1 MRSAMQS
8 ADWSAAISAAEA
20 WRHNGGRDWRITLNQ
35 AVCAS
40 RIRHGPEN
48 TWLQLVQEALQQ
60 SGHAPIALLAASEV
74 HCATGQWEEA
84 LALVAELEQRRQ
96 AQLPWEAI
104 RLRCEALGRLGQTS
118 RALEE
123 LLQWPP
129 GQRDW
134 RWQMAKADAH
144 VQANQWQEAEHLYT
158 SVLAERPHQPEA
170 HLNLALALLSQQ
182 RCAEAWPH
190 YEWRRSNPRLNQ
202 WGIPETLPS
211 LASLIGQDVVVVGE
225 QGIGD
230 QVMACRYLRHL
241 ACACR
246 SVHIEP
252 APRLA
257 PLLQRSLPN
266 TVAVVSPGASPQDAL
281 VIGMASLSMLFWQE
295 LGLAA
300 QDSKGYLQ
308 ADRQRVENWRKHLVK
323 LPLGHRLGIGWLG
336 GSTGAERRE
345 RSLCPADLQ
354 LLGKWPNVQWFDLQ
368 YLPAG
373 IDPQATVSG
382 QAGMHRLGNPGSDI
396 EETMALIQS
405 LDGVLTTRQTVAHL
419 AGALGKPGQVLVPAR
434 PEWRYWGVNNRW
446 AWYPS
451 LTLIQQEVRGTWEP
465 ALRQASHDWR
475 FQTWTTST

>member
-1 MRSAMQS
+1 MRKAMQC

-20 WRHNGGRDWRITLNQ
+20 WRLNGGRDWRITLNQ

-48 TWLQLVQEALQQ
+48 TWLELVQEALQQ

-74 HCATGQWEEA
+74 QCATGQWEEA
-84 LALVAELEQRRQ
+84 LALVAELEQGGQ
-96 AQLPWEAI
+96 TLLPWEAI
-104 RLRCEALGRLGQTS
+104 RLRCEALGRLGHTAK
-118 RALEE
+118 ALEE
-123 LLQWPP
+123 LVRWPT

-144 VQANQWQEAEHLYT
+144 VQASQWRAAEHAYT

-170 HLNLALALLSQQ
+170 HLNLALTLLSQQ
-182 RCAEAWPH
+182 RCVEAWPH
-190 YEWRRSNPRLNQ
+190 YEWRRSNPRLNR
-202 WGIPETLPS
+202 WGIPQPLPS
-211 LASLIGQDVVVVGE
+211 LASLVGQDVVVVGE

-246 SVHIEP
+246 SLHVEP

-281 VIGMASLSMLFWQE
+281 VIGMASLPMLFWQE

-300 QDSKGYLQ
+300 PGAEGYLQ
-308 ADRQRVENWRKHLVK
+308 TDRQRVEHWKHHLAT
-323 LPLGHRLGIGWLG
+323 LPAGLRLGIGWLG

-345 RSLCPADLQ
+345 RSLSPADLQ
-354 LLGKWPNVQWFDLQ
+354 LLGDWPGVQWLDLQ

-373 IDPQATVSG
+373 WEPLATIST
-382 QAGMHRLGNPGSDI
+382 QAGMHRLGHPGSDLDN
-396 EETMALIQS
+396 TLALIQS

-434 PEWRYWGVNNRW
+434 PEWRYWGGNNQW

-451 LTLIQQEVRGTWEP
+451 LTLIQQGERGTWEP
-465 ALRQASHDWR
+465 ALGQASDHWR
-475 FQTWTTST
+475 RTGTTST

>member
-1 MRSAMQS
+1 MRKAMQC

-20 WRHNGGRDWRITLNQ
+20 WRLNGGRDWRITLNQ

-48 TWLQLVQEALQQ
+48 TWLELVQEALQQ

-84 LALVAELEQRRQ
+84 LALVAELEQRGQ
-96 AQLPWEAI
+96 TLLPWEAI
-104 RLRCEALGRLGQTS
+104 RLRCEALGRLGHTAK
-118 RALEE
+118 ALEE
-123 LLQWPP
+123 LVRWPT

-144 VQANQWQEAEHLYT
+144 VQASQWREAEHAYT

-182 RCAEAWPH
+182 RCVEAWPH
-190 YEWRRSNPRLNQ
+190 YEWRRSNPRLNR
-202 WGIPETLPS
+202 WGIPPPLPS
-211 LASLIGQDVVVVGE
+211 LASLVGQDVVVVGE

-241 ACACR
+241 ASACR
-246 SVHIEP
+246 SLHVEP

-281 VIGMASLSMLFWQE
+281 VIGMASLPMLFWQE

-300 QDSKGYLQ
+300 PGAEGYLQ
-308 ADRQRVENWRKHLVK
+308 TDRQQVEHWRHHLAT
-323 LPLGHRLGIGWLG
+323 LPAGLRLGIGWLG

-345 RSLCPADLQ
+345 RSLTPPDLL
-354 LLGKWPNVQWFDLQ
+354 LLGDWPGVQWLDLQ

-373 IDPQATVSG
+373 REPLATVSAR
-382 QAGMHRLGNPGSDI
+382 AGMLRLGHPGNDLDD
-396 EETMALIQS
+396 TVALIQS

-419 AGALGKPGQVLVPAR
+419 AGALGKPGQVLIPAR
-434 PEWRYWGVNNRW
+434 PEWRYWEINNQW

-451 LTLIQQEVRGTWEP
+451 LTLIQQGERSTWEP
-465 ALRQASHDWR
+465 ALRQASDHWR
-475 FQTWTTST
+475 RTWTTAT

>member
-1 MRSAMQS
+1 MRKAMQC

-20 WRHNGGRDWRITLNQ
+20 WRLNGGRDWRITLNQ

-48 TWLQLVQEALQQ
+48 TWLELVQEALQQ

-74 HCATGQWEEA
+74 QCATGQWEEA
-84 LALVAELEQRRQ
+84 LALVAELEQGGQ
-96 AQLPWEAI
+96 TLLPWEAI
-104 RLRCEALGRLGQTS
+104 RLRCEALGRLGHTAK
-118 RALEE
+118 ALEE
-123 LLQWPP
+123 LVRWPT

-144 VQANQWQEAEHLYT
+144 VQASQWRAAEHAYT

-170 HLNLALALLSQQ
+170 HLNLALTLLSQQ

-190 YEWRRSNPRLNQ
+190 YEWRRSNPRLNR
-202 WGIPETLPS
+202 WGIPQPLPS
-211 LASLIGQDVVVVGE
+211 LASLVGQDVVVVGE

-246 SVHIEP
+246 SLHVEP

-281 VIGMASLSMLFWQE
+281 VIGMASLPMLFWQE

-300 QDSKGYLQ
+300 PGAEGYLQ
-308 ADRQRVENWRKHLVK
+308 TDRQRVEHWRHHLAT
-323 LPLGHRLGIGWLG
+323 LPAGLRLGIGWLG

-345 RSLCPADLQ
+345 RSLSPADLQ
-354 LLGKWPNVQWFDLQ
+354 LLGDWPGVQWLDLQ

-373 IDPQATVSG
+373 WEPLATISTR
-382 QAGMHRLGNPGSDI
+382 AGMHRLGHPGSDLDN
-396 EETMALIQS
+396 TLALIQS

-434 PEWRYWGVNNRW
+434 PEWRYWGGNNQW

-451 LTLIQQEVRGTWEP
+451 LTLIQQGERGTWEP
-465 ALRQASHDWR
+465 ALGQASDHWR
-475 FQTWTTST
+475 RTGTTST

>member
-1 MRSAMQS
+1 MRSAMQC
-8 ADWSAAISAAEA
+8 ADWPAAISAAEA

-40 RIRHGPEN
+40 RISHGPEY
-48 TWLQLVQEALQQ
+48 TWLELVQEALQQ
-60 SGHAPIALLAASEV
+60 SGHAPIALLAAAEV

-84 LALVAELEQRRQ
+84 LAHVAELKQRGP

-104 RLRCEALGRLGQTS
+104 RLRCEALGRLGQS
-118 RALEE
+118 PKALEE
-123 LLQWPP
+123 LVRWPT

-144 VQANQWQEAEHLYT
+144 VQTSQWREAEHAYT

-182 RCAEAWPH
+182 RCTEAWPH
-190 YEWRRSNPRLNQ
+190 YEWRRSNPRLNK
-202 WGIPETLPS
+202 WGIPQPLPS
-211 LASLIGQDVVVVGE
+211 LASLVGKDVVVVGE

-246 SVHIEP
+246 SLHVEP
-252 APRLA
+252 APRLVS
-257 PLLQRSLPN
+257 LLQRSLSN
-266 TVAVVSPGASPQDAL
+266 NVAVASPGASPRDAH
-281 VIGMASLSMLFWQE
+281 VIGMASLPMLLWRE
-295 LGLAA
+295 LGLAIPGA
-300 QDSKGYLQ
+300 EGYLK
-308 ADRQRVENWRKHLVK
+308 ADRQRVEHWRRHLAA
-323 LPLGHRLGIGWLG
+323 LPAGIRLGIGWLG
-336 GSTGAERRE
+336 GSTGAQRRE

-354 LLGKWPNVQWFDLQ
+354 LLRDWTNVQWLDLQ

-373 IDPQATVSG
+373 MEALATVSAR
-382 QAGMHRLGNPGSDI
+382 AGMLRLGHPGNDLDD
-396 EETMALIQS
+396 TVALIQS

-419 AGALGKPGQVLVPAR
+419 AGAIGQAGQVLIPAR
-434 PEWRYWGVNNRW
+434 QEWRYWGVKNQW

-451 LTLIQQEVRGTWEP
+451 LSLIQQGERGIWEP
-465 ALRQASHDWR
+465 ALRQASEYWR
-475 FQTWTTST
+475 QT